1 MELCQEQNQ
10 RKAAPPSSCVCVC
23 VHITRLVILKRLAQ
37 QSIYTLGYIP
47 SSWVMQ
53 RQTASLLLFTGQWVY
68 MMAWKGGGGRER
80 NASGCQ
86 DQKKE
91 RTFIYISYGEEDD
104 DDFLPF
110 YNLDDMEPIYL
121 FKKSKSIENLFSLLV
136 QQRSAANGP
145 SPKVDLATSTS
156 L

>member
-1 MELCQEQNQ
+1 M
-10 RKAAPPSSCVCVC
+10 CVCVYYKIGNIKAPGPA
-23 VHITRLVILKRLAQ
+23 VNIYARLYPSVLSDATTN
-37 QSIYTLGYIP
+37 SISPPLYWTL
-47 SSWVMQ
+47 
-53 RQTASLLLFTGQWVY
+53 SLHDGL
-68 MMAWKGGGGRER
+68 KGGGGER

-91 RTFIYISYGEEDD
+91 RTFIYISYGEEDE

-121 FKKSKSIENLFSLLV
+121 FKKSKSTENLFSLLV